1 MGRVLEQNASGN
13 VVIGP
18 VVNISGTLLSALTI
32 ANNQIVLIKEGSV
45 SAARSDGTSA
55 VSVGPGMYRIG
66 LNATDTNTLGTLTI
80 YVSASAALQY
90 AIDAEVWQSTTYKL
104 FYGSADQIATSA
116 AVSAIV
122 SVGVNTALVNRQ
134 VPTSAGVSGIV
145 IQALT
150 DYQAVTSAGLSVQLS
165 VRAHNALVNYGVPTS
180 AAMSA
185 MVSAV
190 TSAVV
195 SGVLASYN

>member
-1 MGRVLEQNASGN
+1 MGRILEQNASGN

-18 VVNISGTLLSALTI
+18 MVNISGTLLSALTM

-90 AIDAEVWQSTTYKL
+90 AIDVEVWQSSTFKL

-122 SVGVNTALVNRQ
+122 SVV
-134 VPTSAGVSGIV
+134 
-145 IQALT
+145 
-150 DYQAVTSAGLSVQLS
+150 VQGAINNS
-165 VRAHNALVNYGVPTS
+165 D
-180 AAMSA
+180 
-185 MVSAV
+185 
-190 TSAVV
+190 
-195 SGVLASYN
+195 LASSADVS

>member
-18 VVNISGTLLSALTI
+18 MVNISGTLLSALTI

-90 AIDAEVWQSTTYKL
+90 VHHL
-104 FYGSADQIATSA
+104 
-116 AVSAIV
+116 
-122 SVGVNTALVNRQ
+122 
-134 VPTSAGVSGIV
+134 
-145 IQALT
+145 QALLRLGRS
-150 DYQAVTSAGLSVQLS
+150 DRYECGGQ
-165 VRAHNALVNYGVPTS
+165 RYCERWC
-180 AAMSA
+180 
-185 MVSAV
+185 
-190 TSAVV
+190 
-195 SGVLASYN
+195 